1 MRPCVHKRGNSLVR
15 LMNQGNSSSEVNEKQ
30 FELAGVRVIASTDS
44 AIFITSFIRNGNKI
58 MPFYE
63 KTLSVRC
70 TN

>member
-1 MRPCVHKRGNSLVR
+1 
-15 LMNQGNSSSEVNEKQ
+15 MNQGNSSSEVNEKQ